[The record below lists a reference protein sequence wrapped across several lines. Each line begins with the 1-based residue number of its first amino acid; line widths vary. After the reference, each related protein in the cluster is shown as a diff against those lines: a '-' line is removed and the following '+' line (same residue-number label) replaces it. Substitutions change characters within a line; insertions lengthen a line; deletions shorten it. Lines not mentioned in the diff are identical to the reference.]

1 MLGDLLHLRL
11 DGLDGL
17 PLLVGVRQ
25 GGLEL
30 LVGCDQA
37 LEAGGE
43 KRWAGFMD
51 GSGRGLKGEGAGF
64 VGEVGGN
71 RISEGSKR
79 RFQKYIHI
87 KSKVVTL

>member
-51 GSGRGLKGEGAGF
+51 RSGRGLKGLSGRWAGIESRK
-64 VGEVGGN
+64 VPK
-71 RISEGSKR
+71 EGSKSTDTLNL
-79 RFQKYIHI
+79 
-87 KSKVVTL
+87 KSLPYE